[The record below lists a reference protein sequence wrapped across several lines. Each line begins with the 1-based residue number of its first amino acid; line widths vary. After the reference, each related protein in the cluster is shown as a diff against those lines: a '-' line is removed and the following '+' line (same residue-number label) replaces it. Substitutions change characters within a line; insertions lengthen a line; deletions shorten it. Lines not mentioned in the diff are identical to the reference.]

1 MKHLPKQWCWWGL
14 VWLVALGWS
23 RAGAVETLQVQ
34 VNPRVEFQTMDGF
47 GASDAWACQFVGENW
62 PLAKRERIADWL
74 FSQELDSG
82 GNPRGIGLSLW
93 RFNIT
98 AGTAEQGKGSD
109 IPDPWRR
116 GECFLQAD
124 GHYDWSKQAGQ
135 QWFLQAARQRGVEK
149 FLAFLNSPPV
159 YFTRNGKG
167 YAPPGITN
175 INLGPGKMEKY
186 SEFMT
191 EVLAHF
197 EQQGL
202 HFDYLSPFNEPQWSW
217 DDHTQEGTPALNL
230 EEYDLIRYL
239 SRSLSQRG
247 LKTQLAIG
255 EAGSIGHAAI
265 RMEDDGRDRQ
275 AEFFFQPDSP
285 FYVGNLPNV
294 APLISA
300 HDYQS
305 VWPLNKQVEYRQT
318 LGHALHTANSK
329 LGYWMSEYCVME
341 QNSETGGGGGRD
353 LGMNTALFVAR
364 LIQNDL
370 MLANAKSWQ
379 WWTALSAYDYKDGL
393 IFLDDGAWGESG
405 RTGADAPGL
414 IKDGVFRE
422 SKLLWA
428 LGNFS
433 RFVRP
438 GMARV
443 QCAVKPTQSDANGVM
458 ATAFKGGKG
467 RLVVVL
473 VNLSKTETRCT
484 LGGHQTVNV
493 YTTEADTNL
502 KHSTQNAAQIELPA
516 RSVVTVVKDG
526 R

>member
-275 AEFFFQPDSP
+275 AEFFFPAGLALLRGQSAQCGATDFGARLSVGLAAEQTGGVSPDA
-285 FYVGNLPNV
+285 G
-294 APLISA
+294 ARSA
-300 HDYQS
+300 HGQFQAG
-305 VWPLNKQVEYRQT
+305 V
-318 LGHALHTANSK
+318 
-329 LGYWMSEYCVME
+329 
-341 QNSETGGGGGRD
+341 
-353 LGMNTALFVAR
+353 
-364 LIQNDL
+364 
-370 MLANAKSWQ
+370 
-379 WWTALSAYDYKDGL
+379 
-393 IFLDDGAWGESG
+393 LDERILCDGAKQRDGWRG
-405 RTGADAPGL
+405 RA
-414 IKDGVFRE
+414 
-422 SKLLWA
+422 
-428 LGNFS
+428 
-433 RFVRP
+433 
-438 GMARV
+438 
-443 QCAVKPTQSDANGVM
+443 
-458 ATAFKGGKG
+458 
-467 RLVVVL
+467 
-473 VNLSKTETRCT
+473 
-484 LGGHQTVNV
+484 
-493 YTTEADTNL
+493 
-502 KHSTQNAAQIELPA
+502 
-516 RSVVTVVKDG
+516 
-526 R
+526 